1 MGKLVLVAC
10 TNVGR
15 AIIEEIMNNKN
26 IKTELVGVVNLNTE
40 QGMVKANYDP
50 YTDLAMKYQL
60 DIHYCHQINDPDTL
74 AFIASKKPDVILQ
87 SGWSQKFGDAL
98 LAIPKYACIGEHPAP
113 LPKGRGAACVNW
125 AILTGETAW
134 GDSFFRMVSEY
145 DKGELFA
152 QKFFDIAEYDTVYTV
167 YEKVAHAAAQTVAV
181 HLDHWS
187 EGRFNAISQD
197 DTKATYYKRRR
208 PQDGEIKSFNR
219 PANELHNFIRAQT
232 KPYPGAYII
241 SGGKKTLLLLST
253 VPARRFDGFLPGTV
267 ADITKNGGILLVC
280 KDGEA
285 IELLRVQE
293 EGHPEHWAC
302 DWARENDLLCRMI
315 ILQENI
321 MS

>member
-15 AIIEEIMNNKN
+15 AIIEEMMNNKN
-26 IKTELVGVVNLNTE
+26 IKTELVGVVNLNAK
-40 QGMVKANYDP
+40 QGMAKANYDP
-50 YTDLAMKYQL
+50 YTDLAIKYHL
-60 DIHYCHQINDPDTL
+60 DIHYCYQINDPDTL

-98 LAIPKYACIGEHPAP
+98 LAIPKHACIGEHPAP

-145 DKGELFA
+145 DKGEVFA
-152 QKFFDIAEYDTVYTV
+152 QKFFDIARYDTVYTV
-167 YEKVAHAAAQTVAV
+167 YEKVAHAAAQIVAF

-187 EGRFNAISQD
+187 KGKFNAISQD

-208 PQDGEIKSFNR
+208 PQDGAIVSFNC
-219 PANELHNFIRAQT
+219 PAEELHNFIRAQT
-232 KPYPGAYII
+232 KPYPGAYIM
-241 SGGKKTLLLLST
+241 SSGKKTLLLSSA
-253 VPARRFDGFLPGTV
+253 VSEKRFDGVSPGTV
-267 ADITKNGGILLVC
+267 VDVTKSGGIFLVC
-280 KDGEA
+280 KDGES

-293 EGHPEHWAC
+293 EGRPEQWAC
-302 DWARENDLLCRMI
+302 DWARESDLLCRRI
-315 ILQENI
+315 ILQEA
-321 MS
+321 MSS